1 MIPASEILG
10 LDVASTGVF
19 FLVLLGIHVIAAL
32 TAIVSGLRAM
42 LLSKTDSRHPVAGRV
57 YGLALV
63 AVFLTA
69 CAMSA
74 FRWPDDVP
82 LVALG
87 AGAVAAAAYGYMYRR
102 RRRPGHVPHIVAMG
116 ASYVLMLTAF
126 YVDNGPHLP
135 VWSLLPP
142 WSFWFLPAVVGA
154 PLIVR
159 ASMRHGRRRSGRRA
173 SRGRSAR

>member
-1 MIPASEILG
+1 MAASQILG
-10 LDVASTGVF
+10 LDVASTAVL
-19 FLVLLGIHVIAAL
+19 FLALLGIHVIAAL

-42 LLSKTDSRHPVAGRV
+42 LVPKTDRRHPVAGRI

-69 CAMSA
+69 CGMSA
-74 FRWPDDVP
+74 FRWPDDAP

-87 AGAVAAAAYGYMYRR
+87 AGAVAAAAYGYIYRR
-102 RRRPGHVPHIVAMG
+102 LRRPGHVPHIVAMG
-116 ASYVLMLTAF
+116 SSYVLMLTAF

-135 VWSLLPP
+135 IWSLLPA
-142 WSFWFLPAVVGA
+142 WTFWVIPALVGT

-159 ASMRHGRRRSGRRA
+159 ASMRHLRRPSERPRNRSTLGD
-173 SRGRSAR
+173 S